1 MIIGIGVDI
10 VEISRI
16 KALYEKY
23 GERFS
28 TRILCAAELKELSD
42 LSNPVLLLAKRFAAK
57 EAASKALGTGMRDG
71 IGFRSFEVTHN
82 TLGKPGLIFH
92 DAALKKIQL
101 LKINSA
107 HVSISD
113 EKKYAVAYVT
123 LEAS

>member
-71 IGFRSFEVTHN
+71 IGFQSFEVAHDA
-82 TLGKPGLIFH
+82 LGKPELIFH
-92 DAALKKIQL
+92 DAALKKTNC
-101 LKINSA
+101 LKMTSA
-107 HVSISD
+107 HLSISD
-113 EKKYAVAYVT
+113 EKKYAVGFVT